1 MKQIITIIAGFLLF
15 VACSHDDQ
23 EDTDDHVDRAVLV
36 YMAGDNDLSSYINND
51 LSSYINDDI
60 REMMTGSREVD
71 KHQKLLL
78 FVDRQGKRP
87 CLLEVAKGDT
97 TRLQTFGSELK
108 SSDASVLQMVMEQ
121 VVQRYPCNS
130 YGLVL
135 WGHADGWIYKDN
147 AAGAQARR
155 AYGLTTTGGKTWMNI
170 PDMAKA
176 LATVPKLEF
185 IFADCCAF
193 QSVESAYE
201 LRDVTNY
208 IIASPAEIPGVGAP
222 YSSLVPLM
230 FSKSETFYE
239 QMADAYFAQELYDQ
253 YLNLYVKVPLS
264 VIRTSAMGRLAAA
277 TKQALASFVPS
288 LPDSRYPDVNGL
300 IYYFDKTL
308 IDMNDFMMRHA
319 ATDEYEAWKQVFDKA
334 DNAAVAYKKFAYPW
348 RANHV
353 TSGDFT
359 ASEERY
365 GGVSMYVPMDA
376 SKYSSD
382 IRDVIAIQN
391 KNIHKMAWYQAA
403 GLADLGW

>member
-15 VACSHDDQ
+15 AACSHDDQ

-36 YMAGDNDLSSYINND
+36 YMAGDNDLSSYIN
-51 LSSYINDDI
+51 YDI
-60 REMMTGSREVD
+60 KEMMAGSRELD
-71 KHQKLLL
+71 KHQKLVL
-78 FVDRQGKRP
+78 FVDKRGQRSY
-87 CLLEVAKGDT
+87 LLEVAKGDT
-97 TRLQTFGSELK
+97 TRLQTFGSDLK
-108 SSDASVLQMVMEQ
+108 SSDASVLQMAMEQ
-121 VVQRYPCNS
+121 VMQRYPCNS

-147 AAGAQARR
+147 EQAAQARR
-155 AYGLTTTGGKTWMNI
+155 AYGLTTSGGKTWMNI

-176 LATVPKLEF
+176 LAVVPKLEF
-185 IFADCCAF
+185 IFADCCDF

-208 IIASPAEIPGVGAP
+208 IMASPAEIPGEGAP
-222 YSSLVPLM
+222 YSTLVPTM
-230 FSKSETFYE
+230 FSKSETFYQ
-239 QMADAYFAQELYDQ
+239 QMADAYYAQVMYGWR
-253 YLNLYVKVPLS
+253 VPLS
-264 VIRTSAMGRLAAA
+264 VIRTSAMEALAAA
-277 TKQALASFVPS
+277 TKKALASFVPS

-382 IRDVIAIQN
+382 IRDVIDIQN

>member
-1 MKQIITIIAGFLLF
+1 
-15 VACSHDDQ
+15 
-23 EDTDDHVDRAVLV
+23 
-36 YMAGDNDLSSYINND
+36 
-51 LSSYINDDI
+51 
-60 REMMTGSREVD
+60 
-71 KHQKLLL
+71 
-78 FVDRQGKRP
+78 
-87 CLLEVAKGDT
+87 
-97 TRLQTFGSELK
+97 
-108 SSDASVLQMVMEQ
+108 
-121 VVQRYPCNS
+121 
-130 YGLVL
+130 
-135 WGHADGWIYKDN
+135 
-147 AAGAQARR
+147 
-155 AYGLTTTGGKTWMNI
+155 MNI

-176 LATVPKLEF
+176 LAVVPKLEF
-185 IFADCCAF
+185 IFADCCDF

-208 IIASPAEIPGVGAP
+208 IMASPAEIPGEGAP
-222 YSSLVPLM
+222 YSTLVPTM
-230 FSKSETFYE
+230 FSKSETFYQ
-239 QMADAYFAQELYDQ
+239 QMADAYYAQVMYGWR
-253 YLNLYVKVPLS
+253 VPLS
-264 VIRTSAMGRLAAA
+264 VIRTSAMEALAAA
-277 TKQALASFVPS
+277 TKKALASFVPS

-348 RANHV
+348 QANHV
-353 TSGDFT
+353 TFGDFT

>member
-15 VACSHDDQ
+15 AACSHDDQ

-36 YMAGDNDLSSYINND
+36 YMAGDNDLSSYIN
-51 LSSYINDDI
+51 YDI
-60 REMMTGSREVD
+60 KEMMAGSRELD
-71 KHQKLLL
+71 KHQKLVL
-78 FVDRQGKRP
+78 FVDKRGQRSY
-87 CLLEVAKGDT
+87 LLEVAKGDT
-97 TRLQTFGSELK
+97 TRLQTFGSDLK
-108 SSDASVLQMVMEQ
+108 SSDASVLQMAMEQ
-121 VVQRYPCNS
+121 VMQRYPCNS

-147 AAGAQARR
+147 EQAAQARR
-155 AYGLTTTGGKTWMNI
+155 AYGLTTSGGKTWMNI

-176 LATVPKLEF
+176 LAVVPKLEF
-185 IFADCCAF
+185 IFADCCA
-193 QSVESAYE
+193 
-201 LRDVTNY
+201 
-208 IIASPAEIPGVGAP
+208 SPAEIPGEGAP
-222 YSSLVPLM
+222 YSTLVPTM
-230 FSKSETFYE
+230 FSKSETFYQ
-239 QMADAYFAQELYDQ
+239 QMADAYYAQVMYGWR
-253 YLNLYVKVPLS
+253 VPLS
-264 VIRTSAMGRLAAA
+264 VIRTSAMEALAAA
-277 TKQALASFVPS
+277 TKKALASFVPS

-319 ATDEYEAWKQVFDKA
+319 ATDEYEAWKLVFDKA

-348 RANHV
+348 QANHV
-353 TSGDFT
+353 TFGDFT

>member
-1 MKQIITIIAGFLLF
+1 MRQMMTIIACMLLF
-15 VACSHDDQ
+15 VACSHDD
-23 EDTDDHVDRAVLV
+23 EEETDDHVDRAVLV
-36 YMAGDNDLSSYINND
+36 YMAGDNDLSSYIG
-51 LSSYINDDI
+51 YDI

-78 FVDRQGKRP
+78 FVDRRGKRP

-97 TRLQTFGSELK
+97 TRLQTFGSDLK
-108 SSDASVLQMVMEQ
+108 SSDASVLQMAMEQ

-147 AAGAQARR
+147 ATGAQARR
-155 AYGLTTTGGKTWMNI
+155 AYGQSTTGGNTWMNI

-185 IFADCCAF
+185 IFADCCDF

-201 LRDVTNY
+201 LRAVTNY

-239 QMADAYFAQELYDQ
+239 QMADAYFAQLVE
-253 YLNLYVKVPLS
+253 NKRVPLS

-288 LPDSRYPDVNGL
+288 LPDSRYPDVSGL
-300 IYYFDKTL
+300 IYYYDKSL
-308 IDMNDFMMRHA
+308 IDMNDFMLRHA
-319 ATDEYEAWKQVFDKA
+319 ATDEYDAWKQVFDKA
-334 DNAAVAYKKFAYPW
+334 ENAAVAYKKFAFPW
-348 RANHV
+348 LANHV
-353 TSGDFT
+353 SFGDFT
-359 ASEERY
+359 ATEERY

-376 SKYSSD
+376 SRYSSD
-382 IRDVIAIQN
+382 IRDLIATQN
-391 KNIHKMAWYQAA
+391 RNIHKMAWYQAA

>member
-36 YMAGDNDLSSYINND
+36 YMAGDNDLSSYIYQNIKD
-51 LSSYINDDI
+51 
-60 REMMTGSREVD
+60 MMAGSRELD
-71 KHQKLLL
+71 KHQKLVL
-78 FVDRQGKRP
+78 FVDKRGQRP
-87 CLLEVAKGDT
+87 YLLEVAKGDT
-97 TRLQTFGSELK
+97 TRLQTFGSDLK

-135 WGHADGWIYKDN
+135 WGHANGWIYKDN
-147 AAGAQARR
+147 EQAAQARR
-155 AYGLTTTGGKTWMNI
+155 AYGQTLSGGETWMNI
-170 PDMAKA
+170 PDMARA
-176 LATVPKLEF
+176 LAAVPKLEF
-185 IFADCCAF
+185 IFADCCDF

-208 IIASPAEIPGVGAP
+208 IIASPAEIPGEGAP
-222 YSSLVPLM
+222 YATLVPTM
-230 FSKSETFYE
+230 FSKSETFYQ
-239 QMADAYFAQELYDQ
+239 QMADAYYAQV
-253 YLNLYVKVPLS
+253 VKNKRVPLS
-264 VIRTSAMGRLAAA
+264 VIRTSAMETLAAA
-277 TKQALASFVPS
+277 TKKALASFVPS

-300 IYYFDKTL
+300 IYYLNKTKIEPYGLVPCYL
-308 IDMNDFMMRHA
+308 IDMNDFMLRYA
-319 ATDEYEAWKQVFDKA
+319 APDEYKTWKQVFDEA
-334 DNAAVAYKKFAYPW
+334 EHAAVAYKKYTCPW
-348 RANHV
+348 IANFV
-353 TSGDFT
+353 SFSDFT
-359 ASEERY
+359 ATEERY

>member
-1 MKQIITIIAGFLLF
+1 MLF

-36 YMAGDNDLSSYINND
+36 YMAGDNDLSSYIN
-51 LSSYINDDI
+51 YDI
-60 REMMTGSREVD
+60 KEMMAGSRELD
-71 KHQKLLL
+71 KHQKLVL
-78 FVDRQGKRP
+78 FVDTRGQRSY
-87 CLLEVAKGDT
+87 LLEVAKGDT
-97 TRLQTFGSELK
+97 TRLQTFGSDLK
-108 SSDASVLQMVMEQ
+108 SSDASVLQMAMEQ

-147 AAGAQARR
+147 EQAAQARR
-155 AYGLTTTGGKTWMNI
+155 AYGLTTSGGKTWMNI

-176 LATVPKLEF
+176 LAVVPKLEF
-185 IFADCCAF
+185 IFADCCDF

-208 IIASPAEIPGVGAP
+208 IMASPAEIPGEGAP
-222 YSSLVPLM
+222 YSTLVPTM
-230 FSKSETFYE
+230 FSKSETFYQ
-239 QMADAYFAQELYDQ
+239 QMADAYYAQVMYGWR
-253 YLNLYVKVPLS
+253 VPLS
-264 VIRTSAMGRLAAA
+264 VIRTSAMEALAAA
-277 TKQALASFVPS
+277 TKKALASFVPS

-319 ATDEYEAWKQVFDKA
+319 ATDEYEAWKLVFDKA

-348 RANHV
+348 QANHV
-353 TSGDFT
+353 TFGDFT

-382 IRDVIAIQN
+382 IRDVIDIQN